1 MIDTL
6 SIARRLSKT
15 GVKREQAEAFA
26 NVFADVVVDA
36 VSDAVAQKNGN
47 LATKEFVHDQIKVVR
62 GEIKTVQGEIKTVQG
77 EISDL
82 RVQISD
88 LRGDMNTNLSDLRGE
103 IHAQETRIVRWIVGT
118 GIVAIGY
125 LIAEGL
131 LF

>member
-6 SIARRLSKT
+6 SIARKLSKT
-15 GVKREQAEAFA
+15 GVKQAQAEAFA
-26 NVFADVVVDA
+26 NIFADVVVGA
-36 VSDAVAQKNGN
+36 VSDAVAQKNGD
-47 LATKEFVHDQIKVVR
+47 LATKEFVHDQITVVR
-62 GEIKTVQGEIKTVQG
+62 GEIKTAQGEIKTVQG

-88 LRGDMNTNLSDLRGE
+88 LRGDMNTNISDLRGE
-103 IHAQETRIVRWIVGT
+103 MHAQETRIVRWIVGT
-118 GIVAIGY
+118 GIVVVGY